1 MRLVRLQV
9 AVQPVTLA
17 TACTATPRK
26 CLLYLRS
33 ARCCWG
39 SGCSEKLPEG
49 VQRRVAHE
57 ASIELK
63 DTAGHSSNVAPAVS
77 EESGENTPRV
87 GRSRFDTLCAAQS
100 QPCATRARQSHSYS
114 RPGSAAARLVAL
126 QHISP
131 STLPRVV
138 HLVAASR
145 SRRRR
150 SCCDARSGA
159 GDTGTVRELG
169 DTSALHYCCTDV
181 SYRCEPL
188 SRGQPRA
195 SGLPWCLVLKR
206 RALQSESESPL
217 STPSTPGRHTRHSVR
232 VLTCL
237 VPLQAI
243 PVARTSSFAAHFAAL
258 CQAASR

>member
-1 MRLVRLQV
+1 M
-9 AVQPVTLA
+9 
-17 TACTATPRK
+17 
-26 CLLYLRS
+26 
-33 ARCCWG
+33 
-39 SGCSEKLPEG
+39 
-49 VQRRVAHE
+49 QRRVAPE

-100 QPCATRARQSHSYS
+100 HSGSQPCATRARQSHLYS
-114 RPGSAAARLVAL
+114 PPGSAAARLVAL

-159 GDTGTVRELG
+159 GDTGTVHELG
-169 DTSALHYCCTDV
+169 HTSALHCCCTDV
-181 SYRCEPL
+181 AYRCEPL
-188 SRGQPRA
+188 SRGQRRA

-217 STPSTPGRHTRHSVR
+217 PTPSTPGRHTRHSVR